1 MKNLMLTTAL
11 VAATSMGVAH
21 AQTAT
26 TETGAATAEA
36 GMNVPAFLVSDFTG
50 KSLYTLDTDETRA
63 LAETRQSGDLTAQQ
77 RTSMRWE
84 SNETFASGRDS
95 WNDVG
100 NIDDVVLT
108 QDGELR
114 GVIIDVGGFLG
125 LGARSVMVDLDDL
138 YFVTDDSNPED
149 IDDFF
154 VVATMSQEALENL
167 PEWDAEQL
175 STGFTQRSYGDD
187 ANATAMDGNT
197 AVGTEGVS
205 QGTDTAMD
213 GYAPMPAAEMT
224 AERVLGAD
232 VYDAQGENIANVD
245 DLVLGEDGAITHA
258 VMDVGGFLGLG
269 SYTVAIDIDDVDVM
283 WNPEDDSVRARVSM
297 TQEQLENLPEYEG

>member
-1 MKNLMLTTAL
+1 M
-11 VAATSMGVAH
+11 
-21 AQTAT
+21 
-26 TETGAATAEA
+26 
-36 GMNVPAFLVSDFTG
+36 
-50 KSLYTLDTDETRA
+50 
-63 LAETRQSGDLTAQQ
+63 
-77 RTSMRWE
+77 
-84 SNETFASGRDS
+84 
-95 WNDVG
+95 
-100 NIDDVVLT
+100 LT

-205 QGTDTAMD
+205 HGTDTAMD